1 MDIGRI
7 EISVPGDGELV
18 FDALAAG
25 PDDGPLVLLLHGFPQ
40 SSGEWRSQL
49 AALAGQGYRAVAPDQ
64 RGYSPGARPD
74 GVDAYRMPLLVGDVL
89 AMADEL
95 GAGRFHLVG
104 HDWGAAVAWYTAAA
118 HPDRLLSLTAVS
130 VPHPMA
136 FAKALASPSGD
147 QAERSSYMAVFQS
160 PEAEGLFAGEALRAV
175 FAGSGH
181 SGDVTEYVERMA
193 EPGALTAA
201 LNWYRAMDLAA
212 MAVAARPVSVP
223 TLFVWSSADIALG
236 REAAEDT
243 GSFVTGP
250 YRFEV
255 LDDVSHWV
263 PEEAPDILN
272 RLLLEH
278 LGGRGTSVGAGDG
291 GDEVGLVD

>member
-147 QAERSSYMAVFQS
+147 QAERSS
-160 PEAEGLFAGEALRAV
+160 
-175 FAGSGH
+175 
-181 SGDVTEYVERMA
+181 
-193 EPGALTAA
+193 
-201 LNWYRAMDLAA
+201 
-212 MAVAARPVSVP
+212 
-223 TLFVWSSADIALG
+223 
-236 REAAEDT
+236 
-243 GSFVTGP
+243 
-250 YRFEV
+250 
-255 LDDVSHWV
+255 
-263 PEEAPDILN
+263 
-272 RLLLEH
+272 
-278 LGGRGTSVGAGDG
+278 
-291 GDEVGLVD
+291 